1 MALKITP
8 FFLSECVLSLFF
20 YSFINLFIYLFSFVV
35 VINNKGVDMEMD
47 SLPEG
52 LDIFGEGSD
61 FSGEHLTS
69 FTLLLHFS
77 VSKTQNMSL

>member
-1 MALKITP
+1 
-8 FFLSECVLSLFF
+8 
-20 YSFINLFIYLFSFVV
+20 
-35 VINNKGVDMEMD
+35 MEMD